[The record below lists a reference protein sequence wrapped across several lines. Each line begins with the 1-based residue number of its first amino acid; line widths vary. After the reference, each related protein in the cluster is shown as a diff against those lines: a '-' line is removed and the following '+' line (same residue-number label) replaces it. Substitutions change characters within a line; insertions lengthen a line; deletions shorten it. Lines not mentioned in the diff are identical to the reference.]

1 MVGLPGDPQ
10 SPVWGTGED
19 VGVGVAPVGVWEEDG
34 SHRCGD
40 LDLLIA
46 VSSMS
51 SHLHPGPPGRHSPC
65 LVPAHMASVPPKHIY
80 QVTKLLSGKCLA
92 DDS

>member
-10 SPVWGTGED
+10 SPVCGMGED
-19 VGVGVAPVGVWEEDG
+19 VGVGVAPMGVWEEDR

-46 VSSMS
+46 VGSMA

-65 LVPAHMASVPPKHIY
+65 WAPAHTASVPPKHVY
-80 QVTKLLSGKCLA
+80 QVTKLLSGKYLA